1 MRVWHAILGSTLVVL
16 FCAGVMAQESPE
28 ATYAKLHSAVL
39 TGNADA
45 VMAFVA
51 APTKAEL
58 AAKPQAERDALIRSL
73 AQASPKTY
81 TITETTVAPDGNSV
95 VLRATGISEL
105 QGRTEAYLSAT
116 FRKEGDAWKA
126 TTWSWSNQKPPPAP
140 PKAVAPAASGTAAA
154 DAAGAEPPQAMQKVR
169 MLPAAA
175 AVAKPTPAPARAAA
189 PVAESTKPSR
199 AHLDAR
205 ICLRQ
210 KSDRAAM
217 ACAEKYR

>member
-1 MRVWHAILGSTLVVL
+1 MKVWHAILGGTLMVL
-16 FCAGVMAQESPE
+16 SCAGVMAQESPE

-39 TGNADA
+39 SGNADA

-51 APTKAEL
+51 APTRAEL

-95 VLRATGISEL
+95 VLRGTGISEF
-105 QGRTEAYLSAT
+105 QGRAESYLSAT

-140 PKAVAPAASGTAAA
+140 PKAAAPAAAA
-154 DAAGAEPPQAMQKVR
+154 DAAGAEAPPVTQVAQKVR
-169 MLPAAA
+169 RLPGVVAAAQPAPAVPAPAAA
-175 AVAKPTPAPARAAA
+175 AVPKQ
-189 PVAESTKPSR
+189 PSR

-205 ICLRQ
+205 ACL
-210 KSDRAAM
+210 KLPSDKAIM
-217 ACAEKYR
+217 ACAAKYR